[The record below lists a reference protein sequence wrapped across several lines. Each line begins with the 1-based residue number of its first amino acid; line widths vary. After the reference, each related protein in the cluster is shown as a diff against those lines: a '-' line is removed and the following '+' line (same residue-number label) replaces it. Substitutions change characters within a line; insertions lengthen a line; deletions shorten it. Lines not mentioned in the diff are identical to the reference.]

1 MTGVNLME
9 MQRWK
14 GKCAFITG
22 ASSGIGQATVK
33 ALAQHGMHVAFCARS
48 VEKIQA
54 LQDFLTEN
62 GSLALGME
70 LDLCDENAL
79 QAAFTRIQAQL
90 GPVAVLINNAAVGYY
105 MPLIG
110 GDPALWRKTL
120 EVNVIS
126 LSLCTSIAIK
136 QMLNSSGCGH
146 IINISSLAAHRHK
159 AGAVGN
165 AMYVASKHAVRSLT
179 ESLRI
184 ELREMGAPIRISS
197 ISPGLVETG
206 FAANFYGSK
215 ERAEVIYGSI
225 DTLQPEDIAEI
236 VSFLLSLPAHVE
248 VNDVLVR
255 PTQQK
260 E

>member
-1 MTGVNLME
+1 MKGVYLME

-33 ALAQHGMHVAFCARS
+33 VLAQHGMHVAFCARS
-48 VEKIQA
+48 VEKVQA
-54 LQDFLTEN
+54 LQDLLTKN

-70 LDLCDENAL
+70 LDLRDENAL

-90 GPVAVLINNAAVGYY
+90 GPVSVLINNAAVGYS
-105 MPLIG
+105 MRLIG
-110 GDPALWRKTL
+110 GDPALWREML
-120 EVNVIS
+120 EVNVLS

-136 QMLNSSGCGH
+136 QMLNSSGFGH
-146 IINISSLAAHRHK
+146 IINISSLVAHRHK
-159 AGAVGN
+159 PGSVGN
-165 AMYVASKHAVRSLT
+165 AMYVASKRAVRSLT

-184 ELREMGAPIRISS
+184 ELREMGVPIRISS

-206 FAANFYGSK
+206 FAARFYGSE
-215 ERAEVIYGSI
+215 ERARVIYGSI

-236 VSFLLSLPAHVE
+236 VTFLLSLPAHVE